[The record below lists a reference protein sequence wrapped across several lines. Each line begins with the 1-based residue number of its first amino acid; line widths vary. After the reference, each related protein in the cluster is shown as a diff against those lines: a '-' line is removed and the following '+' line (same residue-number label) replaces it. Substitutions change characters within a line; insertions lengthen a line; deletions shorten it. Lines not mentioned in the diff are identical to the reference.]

1 LSNQDIFGYQELLEK
16 DNDLRSCTVRCLRN
30 NSTLVS
36 IDKNAMI
43 STIKKN
49 PQVLD
54 MMKHKWA
61 HFLINRVSN
70 KLFVEQLNKK
80 KMAQEQ
86 SQQ

>member
-1 LSNQDIFGYQELLEK
+1 MHNYSIKTRETKEESIQICILSDQDIFGYQELLEK

-49 PQVLD
+49 P
-54 MMKHKWA
+54 
-61 HFLINRVSN
+61 
-70 KLFVEQLNKK
+70 
-80 KMAQEQ
+80 
-86 SQQ
+86 